1 MAKIS
6 NQLSTEISLDT
17 IKAATSLKSLQSAIT
32 ATSNTW
38 KNLSAA
44 QKSTGDSLGAL
55 ETKASGLSKTMQLQQ
70 QRIDELKNKQ
80 KELTNGMG
88 ITADTTEKV
97 KQKYQSYQNQINRLT
112 AQMANEKKQL
122 EQTNQQLKYH
132 ESGLASLQSA
142 LKQSQA
148 VTKSTVDRLKEEG
161 NQYQANA
168 EKIKG
173 LRNTYDNLN
182 KQYKI
187 QEQELAKIATESGK
201 TSEAYQ
207 KQTVRLN
214 ETATKMEKA
223 KNEQKALN
231 SSFLASN
238 TAVAKVKDGYT
249 KLDNG
254 VSKVGTSVKN
264 TATKLASGAAVA
276 AGAIATTG
284 TAFVAASE
292 SAQKLQ
298 TSYKTTSNLLVTGGE
313 KQADVTKNV
322 AKMQKDGEA
331 ISLKYGKSQQEI
343 ADAYQDLVKRGDT
356 SQQALGSMNKIVQAS
371 IASGDDL
378 KDVTQVTSNVMES
391 FGLKV
396 DASGKKLESVKEITK
411 RTSDTVN
418 SLAYAADMT
427 STNFSDMG
435 VAMSYVGASAKN
447 AGQSVSETASAVG
460 ILSNNGLEADK
471 AGTGLRKV
479 LNSIIQ
485 TAQGINDKSNI
496 LNNLGI
502 KASDIMDSKGNLK
515 DLATVMGVINSKTKD
530 MSTTQK
536 GAVFNSLF
544 GTTGQQAGIILAEN
558 ADQMKK
564 LNEQV
569 EKAGK
574 NNYVGTLANKNMQ
587 TAQNAMK
594 QFKMVAADV
603 ANTLATNM
611 LPTVSKLAETFANF
625 ANTSGFKNIVQEL
638 GDGISAVGSK
648 MQEMFTYINNNQKA
662 FNSLGSSILKIVG
675 ELGSGAWSVFK
686 GTISGISTVIN
697 TLTGNANKSKS
708 SIENIANAFK
718 SLAAHEKTIKAVGM
732 AFAIYFAASKFI
744 SISKSIAD
752 VGKSLKGMIPGKL
765 ITSLKS
771 LGGTVL
777 TMLKSSFSA
786 LIPVVTSV
794 LNVFKSVSVFL
805 LTNPFGI
812 AITAIV
818 GIGTALVALYK
829 HSAKFREFVN
839 GLVDGAKK
847 IWQGFTK
854 WIGDACSSVKSNLS
868 NAWNTSKEVVS
879 GAVTA
884 ICDKDS
890 KLHDDMISKI
900 SDATGVSKKTLND
913 GYNVMSDYTTTF
925 KDLVTGK
932 WGALGGDIKRTASDL
947 ASAAKSAF
955 SDMYNRL
962 NDLTGGGLDKIRN
975 AWSKMWRN
983 IIDGINSAVKSVGHA
998 VSRVVN
1004 NVISPV
1010 NKMLDGV
1017 KKGVNWV
1024 LDKFGA
1030 SKWSGFQIPEVHLA
1044 TGGTV
1049 GKGGTMA
1056 LVNDAPGKNYRE
1068 MFATPDGKIGAF
1080 PKDRN
1085 VHTFLPEGTQVLD
1098 GERSKQLADMLE
1110 IPHFKDGTKD
1120 KGLFGNI
1127 FDKAFDLFDKIK
1139 DVIAHP
1145 FEFLEQALDKNLH
1158 ISTNVKFA
1166 ADMITKAPSFFAKQ
1180 GINWL
1185 KKMAEDWKK
1194 KKDQEVISKNIGP
1207 GAGNWADVIRKVA
1220 KATHTDVSDSDMQA
1234 LLARIQKESGG
1245 NQSIKQQ
1252 IVDNNSING
1261 NPAQGLFQYI
1271 PPTFAYWAV
1280 PGHNNILSGEDQIY
1294 AVFNDS
1300 NWKSDIRMPG
1310 GWGPTGHKRFAN
1322 GGFVNGATNAII
1334 GEAGPEV
1341 VIPLSS
1347 NKQGRALDLLTNT
1360 VNKLNKNAG
1369 RRTQV
1374 TNKNTNSSI
1383 ERKLDTMI
1391 SLLGSILG
1399 VNQQQLNS
1407 GNGFDLNGL
1416 YKKMYKDQQLNNYQT
1431 F

>member
-32 ATSNTW
+32 ATANTW

-44 QKSTGDSLGAL
+44 QKSVGDDFASLK
-55 ETKASGLSKTMQLQQ
+55 TKSDGLTQTMKLQEQRIAELQQ
-70 QRIDELKNKQ
+70 KQ
-80 KELTNGMG
+80 KELTNGLG

-132 ESGLASLQSA
+132 ESGLASLQST

-148 VTKSTVDRLKEEG
+148 VTKSTVERLKEEG

-182 KQYKI
+182 RQYKI
-187 QEQELAKIATESGK
+187 QEQELAEIAAQSGK
-201 TSEAYQ
+201 ASDAYQ
-207 KQTVRLN
+207 KQAVRLN

-223 KNEQKALN
+223 KNEQKELN

-264 TATKLASGAAVA
+264 TASKLAAGATVA

-284 TAFVAASE
+284 AAFVTASE

-313 KQADVTKNV
+313 KQAEVTANV
-322 AKMQKDGEA
+322 AKMQKDGET

-356 SQQALGSMNKIVQAS
+356 SKQALGSMNEIVQAS

-460 ILSNNGLEADK
+460 VLSNNGLEADK

-536 GAVFNSLF
+536 GAIFNSLF

-625 ANTSGFKNIVQEL
+625 ANTSGFKGIVKDL
-638 GDGISAVGSK
+638 GSGISAVGSK
-648 MQEMFTYINNNQKA
+648 MQEMFTYISKNQKA
-662 FNSLGSSILKIVG
+662 FNLLGSSILKIIG

-686 GTISGISTVIN
+686 GVISEISTVIN
-697 TLTGNANKSKS
+697 VLTGNANKSKS
-708 SIENIANAFK
+708 SIDGIANAFK
-718 SLAAHEKTIKAVGM
+718 VLASHKRTVETIGA
-732 AFAIYFAASKFI
+732 AFATYFAASKFI
-744 SISKSIAD
+744 KISKSIGE
-752 VGKSLKGMIPGKL
+752 VGSAFKDLMATLAANPFLAIAAAIAG
-765 ITSLKS
+765 
-771 LGGTVL
+771 VAA
-777 TMLKSSFSA
+777 A
-786 LIPVVTSV
+786 LI
-794 LNVFKSVSVFL
+794 
-805 LTNPFGI
+805 
-812 AITAIV
+812 
-818 GIGTALVALYK
+818 ALYNK
-829 HSAKFREFVN
+829 SAWFRDKVNAVFNAIKITFKTVGETFGDIGKTIGGVFNGISSGASHCADWVSSHFDGMVKAVQSATAKAKGFVKERWN
-839 GLVDGAKK
+839 DMK
-847 IWQGFTK
+847 
-854 WIGDACSSVKSNLS
+854 
-868 NAWNTSKEVVS
+868 NAVS
-879 GAVTA
+879 DAVTA
-884 ICDKDS
+884 ITDKNS

-900 SDATGVSKKTLND
+900 SDAMGVSKQTLND
-913 GYNVMSDYTTTF
+913 GYNTMSDYTTTF

-932 WGALGGDIKRTASDL
+932 WGKLGDDVKKTATDL
-947 ASAAKSAF
+947 SSTAKDVF
-955 SDMYNRL
+955 SGMYDKL
-962 NDLTGGGLDKIRN
+962 NDLTGGGLDKIKN
-975 AWSKMWRN
+975 AWSKMWTN
-983 IIDGINSAVKSVGHA
+983 IVEGINNAVKNVGHA

-1004 NVISPV
+1004 NVIEPV

-1017 KKGVNWV
+1017 KSGVNWV

-1030 SKWSGFQIPEVHLA
+1030 SKWSGFRIPEVHLA

-1098 GERSKQLADMLE
+1098 GERSRQLADMLE

-1120 KGLFGNI
+1120 KDFFGNI

-1139 DVIAHP
+1139 DVISHP
-1145 FEFLEQALDKNLH
+1145 FEFLEQALTKNLH

-1166 ADMITKAPSFFAKQ
+1166 ADMIAKAPSFFAKQ

-1194 KKDQEVISKNIGP
+1194 KQEESVGGFGNIKDMKNS
-1207 GAGNWADVIRKVA
+1207 AELRDLV
-1220 KATHTDVSDSDMQA
+1220 KAALEANGLSTDDSMI
-1234 LLARIQKESGG
+1234 ARVMRQIATESGG
-1245 NQSIKQQ
+1245 NAHAVQPGADPDGDGS
-1252 IVDNNSING
+1252 G
-1261 NPAQGLFQYI
+1261 PAMGLMQTKRG
-1271 PPTFAYWAV
+1271 TFNAYKA
-1280 PGHNNILSGEDQIY
+1280 PGHDDIFNAYDNLLAALNYAKHTYGPSLSFLG
-1294 AVFNDS
+1294 N
-1300 NWKSDIRMPG
+1300 
-1310 GWGPTGHKRFAN
+1310 GHGYAN
-1322 GGFVNGATNAII
+1322 GGFINHQQIAMI
-1334 GEAGPEV
+1334 GEQNKPEV
-1341 VIPLSS
+1341 VIPLSKE
-1347 NKQGRALDLLTNT
+1347 KQGRALDLLTGT
-1360 VNKLNKNAG
+1360 VNKLNRNAG
-1369 RRTQV
+1369 RKTQV
-1374 TNKNTNSSI
+1374 TTQGTNSSI

>member
-112 AQMANEKKQL
+112 AQMANESKQL
-122 EQTNQQLKYH
+122 EQTNQQMKCQQ
-132 ESGLASLQSA
+132 SGLASLQKSM
-142 LKQSQA
+142 KDSQA
-148 VTKSTVDRLKEEG
+148 VTQSMVERLKAEG
-161 NQYQANA
+161 QDRKALKVQIEG
-168 EKIKG
+168 EKTA
-173 LRNTYDNLN
+173 LDNLN
-182 KQYKI
+182 KQYRL
-187 QEQELAKIATESGK
+187 QETELGQLKSKLNSANTEYKEAQQELSKIASSSGK
-201 TSEAYQ
+201 ASKEYQ
-207 KQTVRLN
+207 SQATKVKELQRAVEQANSDFKTQQVRLN
-214 ETATKMEKA
+214 
-223 KNEQKALN
+223 
-231 SSFLASN
+231 
-238 TAVAKVKDGYT
+238 
-249 KLDNG
+249 
-254 VSKVGTSVKN
+254 N
-264 TATKLASGAAVA
+264 TATSFAKTSTKVKELKNDYSRIPKFLKTTISADTSKAQSNVKELTNTIKGVGIGTVA
-276 AGAIATTG
+276 AQAGM
-284 TAFVAASE
+284 AALS
-292 SAQKLQ
+292 
-298 TSYKTTSNLLVTGGE
+298 T
-313 KQADVTKNV
+313 
-322 AKMQKDGEA
+322 
-331 ISLKYGKSQQEI
+331 
-343 ADAYQDLVKRGDT
+343 
-356 SQQALGSMNKIVQAS
+356 
-371 IASGDDL
+371 
-378 KDVTQVTSNVMES
+378 VTSR
-391 FGLKV
+391 FG
-396 DASGKKLESVKEITK
+396 DAVSRYDTLNNFPKILES
-411 RTSDTVN
+411 
-418 SLAYAADMT
+418 M
-427 STNFSDMG
+427 
-435 VAMSYVGASAKN
+435 GASAKDAN
-447 AGQSVSETASAVG
+447 ASMEILKKGVDGLPTSLDTVAKTSEKLLPMSKNAQDASKSA
-460 ILSNNGLEADK
+460 IALNDAFLASKASSEDASRGLEQYTQMLS
-471 AGTGLRKV
+471 AGKV
-479 LNSIIQ
+479 DLQSWKTLQ
-485 TAQGINDKSNI
+485 ETMPASLSKVAKSFGI
-496 LNNLGI
+496 
-502 KASDIMDSKGNLK
+502 ASGS
-515 DLATVMGVINSKTKD
+515 TKE
-530 MSTTQK
+530 
-536 GAVFNSLF
+536 LY
-544 GTTGQQAGIILAEN
+544 
-558 ADQMKK
+558 DQ
-564 LNEQV
+564 L
-569 EKAGK
+569 KAGK
-574 NNYVGTLANKNMQ
+574 ITVAQLNQKFQELDGGVNGFHNQAKEASDGVGTAMANMKNRVVKALADILGGFDKL
-587 TAQNAMK
+587 TKALTGKSIAQNINDLSSK
-594 QFKMVAADV
+594 FVV
-603 ANTLATNM
+603 FGNM
-611 LPTVSKLAETFANF
+611 ASKAIQGLIPVF
-625 ANTSGFKNIVQEL
+625 
-638 GDGISAVGSK
+638 
-648 MQEMFTYINNNQKA
+648 QKA
-662 FNSLGSSILKIVG
+662 GEIMKKFKPLVLGVTAA
-675 ELGSGAWSVFK
+675 LGTFTVL
-686 GTISGISTVIN
+686 GTISTLVSAFTKVFRL
-697 TLTGNANKSKS
+697 LTGAM
-708 SIENIANAFK
+708 
-718 SLAAHEKTIKAVGM
+718 M
-732 AFAIYFAASKFI
+732 A
-744 SISKSIAD
+744 
-752 VGKSLKGMIPGKL
+752 
-765 ITSLKS
+765 
-771 LGGTVL
+771 
-777 TMLKSSFSA
+777 
-786 LIPVVTSV
+786 
-794 LNVFKSVSVFL
+794 
-805 LTNPFGI
+805 NPFVLV
-812 AITAIV
+812 ASAIV
-818 GIGTALVALYK
+818 GIGVALVTAYNK
-829 HSAKFREFVN
+829 CKWFRDGVNAVFNAIKITFKAVGDTFKQIGSVIGSVFSGINSVASHCASWVGSHFDSMVKTMSDATSRAKSFVASRWN
-839 GLVDGAKK
+839 DMKGAV
-847 IWQGFTK
+847 
-854 WIGDACSSVKSNLS
+854 SS
-868 NAWNTSKEVVS
+868 
-879 GAVTA
+879 AVTA
-884 ICDKDS
+884 ITDKDS
-890 KLHDDMISKI
+890 KLHDDMINKI

-913 GYNVMSDYTTTF
+913 GYNTMSDYTTTF

-932 WGALGGDIKRTASDL
+932 WGKLGGDVKRTASDL
-947 ASAAKSAF
+947 ASTAKGIF

-962 NDLTGGGLDKIRN
+962 NDLTGGGLDKIKN
-975 AWSKMWRN
+975 AWSKMWSN
-983 IIDGINSAVKSVGHA
+983 IVDGINSAVKSVGHA

-1004 NVISPV
+1004 NVIDPV

-1017 KKGVNWV
+1017 KSGVNWV

-1030 SKWSGFQIPEVHLA
+1030 SKWSGYHIPEVHLA

-1145 FEFLEQALDKNLH
+1145 FEFLEEALTKNLH

-1166 ADMITKAPSFFAKQ
+1166 GDMIAKAPSFFAKQ

-1194 KKDQEVISKNIGP
+1194 KKDQEIISKNIGP
-1207 GAGNWADVIRKVA
+1207 GAGNWAEVIRKVA
-1220 KATHTDVSDSDMQA
+1220 DATHTSVSDSDMQA

-1252 IVDNNSING
+1252 IVDINSING

-1300 NWKSDIRMPG
+1300 NWRSDIRMPG
-1310 GWGPTGHKRFAN
+1310 GWGPTGHKMFAN

-1341 VIPLSS
+1341 VIPLNA

-1374 TNKNTNSSI
+1374 TNKTANSNI